1 MSKRGVCDSSRPL
14 LSPILWRFFRVPVVL
29 LGNSGSAAPHR
40 YRRSSRSSSSF
51 SPRAPAPRA
60 PSTSP
65 SAAVASAT
73 PVATAAPSPSPSA
86 APAYPV
92 TLTDDEGTAVTLAA
106 APQKIVSLTPAT
118 TEILFDLGAGD
129 RIVATDDGSDFP
141 AEAAA
146 LPDVATFS
154 SVDTEKVVEAGADLV
169 VAGGL
174 GFTPAEA
181 ITKLRS
187 LGIPVLVVYAPS
199 VDGVLKDIELLGA
212 AVGESD
218 KATEITDGM
227 RADMKL
233 TTDAA
238 AAEAAKAGTKPR
250 VFYEIGYTDATGEI
264 FAPADASFLAEMVT
278 LAGADAITTGDPNTY
293 AIPLE
298 KLIERDPQVIILG
311 VNPFYSP
318 TPTAVAARPGWD
330 VMTAVKDDMI
340 RPVNDIEITRPGPR
354 LAAGLRALTMAIWP
368 DIQIPP
374 AP

>member
-1 MSKRGVCDSSRPL
+1 VFP
-14 LSPILWRFFRVPVVL
+14 
-29 LGNSGSAAPHR
+29 
-40 YRRSSRSSSSF
+40 SF
-51 SPRAPAPRA
+51 SSATRATQTSRLFALLA
-60 PSTSP
+60 ILVLVLATCSGAASPSTSP
-65 SAAVASAT
+65 STAIASAT
-73 PVATAAPSPSPSA
+73 PLATAAPSPSPSA

-106 APQKIVSLTPAT
+106 EPQKIASLTPAS

-141 AEAAA
+141 AEAAT
-146 LPDVATFS
+146 LPHVATFS

-218 KATEITDGM
+218 KAIEITDGM

-238 AAEAAKAGTKPR
+238 AAEATKAGTKPR

-298 KLIERDPQVIILG
+298 KLIERDPQVIIIG

-318 TPTAVAARPGWD
+318 APTDVAARPGWD

-354 LAAGLRALTMAIWP
+354 LAAGLRALTTAIWP
-368 DIQIPP
+368 AISIPP
-374 AP
+374 APSGG

>member
-1 MSKRGVCDSSRPL
+1 MFPSFSSATR
-14 LSPILWRFFRVPVVL
+14 
-29 LGNSGSAAPHR
+29 AAPTR
-40 YRRSSRSSSSF
+40 TV
-51 SPRAPAPRA
+51 PALLAILVLVLAACSGAAA

-65 SAAVASAT
+65 STAVASAT

-212 AVGESD
+212 AVGESE

-293 AIPLE
+293 AIALE

-354 LAAGLRALTMAIWP
+354 LAAGLRASDHGDLAGHPILRRHRTGG
-368 DIQIPP
+368 
-374 AP
+374 

>member
-1 MSKRGVCDSSRPL
+1 M
-14 LSPILWRFFRVPVVL
+14 
-29 LGNSGSAAPHR
+29 
-40 YRRSSRSSSSF
+40 
-51 SPRAPAPRA
+51 
-60 PSTSP
+60 
-65 SAAVASAT
+65 
-73 PVATAAPSPSPSA
+73 
-86 APAYPV
+86 
-92 TLTDDEGTAVTLAA
+92 
-106 APQKIVSLTPAT
+106 
-118 TEILFDLGAGD
+118 
-129 RIVATDDGSDFP
+129 
-141 AEAAA
+141 
-146 LPDVATFS
+146 
-154 SVDTEKVVEAGADLV
+154 

-218 KATEITDGM
+218 KATEITDAM

-238 AAEAAKAGTKPR
+238 AAEAAKAGAKPR

-318 TPTAVAARPGWD
+318 TPTAVAARPGWN

-368 DIQIPP
+368 DISIPP
-374 AP
+374 APSGG